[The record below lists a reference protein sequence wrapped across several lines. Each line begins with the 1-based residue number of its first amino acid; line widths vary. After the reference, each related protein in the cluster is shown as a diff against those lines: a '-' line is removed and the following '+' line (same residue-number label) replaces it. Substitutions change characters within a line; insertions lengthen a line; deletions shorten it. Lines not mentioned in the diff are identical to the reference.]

1 MNINQYWKEQED
13 RKRQAQRKQEILL
26 WSNAKSLISDIEDI
40 LDSYYDIGLEMF
52 DNATNAGNSFD
63 STARVRVRF
72 DEESTPGMEKVSIG
86 YTYSYMEE
94 SISGC
99 GSMDY
104 MEGEESLYT
113 MLYPKSFIAPIEPLM
128 QILNISFRTGSKHK
142 KRRCMYVD
150 FVRKVRPVQTTY
162 FELHLKELN
171 VGDKYVLKRLS
182 HDTYELDCYGDYYR
196 YSDIREAATMYKL
209 NKYSVY
215 RNALGDFIFVRE
227 IKDSDDSEFCID
239 YGNLDDFN

>member
-1 MNINQYWKEQED
+1 MNINQYWKEQEG
-13 RKRQAQRKQEILL
+13 RQRQAQRKQEILL

-40 LDSYYDIGLEMF
+40 LDSYYDTALEMF
-52 DNATNAGNSFD
+52 DKATNAGNSFD
-63 STARVRVRF
+63 STARVRF
-72 DEESTPGMEKVSIG
+72 DEESTPGMVKVSIG

-104 MEGEESLYT
+104 MEGDESLYT
-113 MLYPKSFIAPIEPLM
+113 MLYPKSCIAPIEPLM
-128 QILNISFRTGSKHK
+128 QILNISFRTGFKHT
-142 KRRCMYVD
+142 KRRFMYVD
-150 FVRKVRPVQTTY
+150 LVRKVRPVRTTY

-171 VGDKYVLKRLS
+171 VGDEYVLKRLS
-182 HDTYELDCYGDYYR
+182 HDTYELECYGDYYR
-196 YSDIREAATMYKL
+196 YPDEYEAATMYKL

-215 RNALGDFIFVRE
+215 RNALGNFIFVRE

-239 YGNLDDFN
+239 YGNLDDFD